1 MEIDRKIKKIIENI
15 KDIEI
20 KNDFGNMSLREDL
33 NMSSLDILLLI
44 IDIEKEFKIN
54 INEDEIYNI
63 ILVNDLNE
71 YIKNKLSQE

>member
-1 MEIDRKIKKIIENI
+1 MEIDKRIKKIIENI

-20 KNDFGNMSLREDL
+20 KNDFGNISLREDL
-33 NMSSLDILLLI
+33 NMSSLDILILI

-71 YIKNKLSQE
+71 YIQNKLSQK

>member
-33 NMSSLDILLLI
+33 NMSSLDILVLI